1 MPFASIL
8 ESAEM
13 GIFAVSMA
21 LMAFVI
27 AAIYMIAQL
36 VKRPEWEAYARVET
50 HQIFFSALILI
61 MALLLVN
68 MAEDVSKS
76 MLDGKD
82 YFDVAQEYL
91 DKMVVNL
98 LVPTLA
104 QMEGIVL
111 GSQLLSGVTHSYG
124 AGTAWGYR
132 FALFPQMSL
141 FESVFEFV
149 LMIITPF
156 SASIMAQQFGLHIIH
171 STMIAFVLPAGI
183 ILRIFPATRDAGVFL
198 IATAF
203 GFYFVFPLTYVM
215 HYDIMK
221 YIDAKDPGIDFLG
234 VPDAPG
240 ASDPLQGPNAQQAY
254 TSNPGSTFYERVFGN
269 AVDLSW
275 MLHPFANL
283 SVIIMQAIF
292 LPGLSMII
300 TNTFIKSMIK
310 FLGQKF

>member
-1 MPFASIL
+1 MPFVDIL
-8 ESAEM
+8 QSAEM

-21 LMAFVI
+21 LMVFVV

-61 MALLLVN
+61 MALLIVN
-68 MAEDVSKS
+68 MMEDVSKS
-76 MLDGKD
+76 MLGGKD

-91 DKMVVNL
+91 DKLVVNL
-98 LVPTLA
+98 LMPTLM
-104 QMEGIVL
+104 QMEGIVI
-111 GSQLLSGVTHSYG
+111 GSQLLSGISHSYG
-124 AGTAWGYR
+124 AGTAWGVR
-132 FALFPQMSL
+132 FALFPQFSL

-149 LMIITPF
+149 LMVITPF

-198 IATAF
+198 ISTAF

-221 YIDAKDPGIDFLG
+221 YIDAKDTGIDFLG

-240 ASDPLQGPNAQQAY
+240 AGDPLGGIEPAYDPN
-254 TSNPGSTFYERVFGN
+254 SSFYKRVFGN
-269 AVDLSW
+269 SFDLSW